1 MVALSRSSGR
11 HRLLCNLLLAV
22 LVISNVADEL
32 SYNTLVA
39 YAQDVAV
46 TQTETSNSDP
56 TEQGV

>member
-11 HRLLCNLLLAV
+11 HRLLCNLLLVV
-22 LVISNVADEL
+22 LVISNVADES